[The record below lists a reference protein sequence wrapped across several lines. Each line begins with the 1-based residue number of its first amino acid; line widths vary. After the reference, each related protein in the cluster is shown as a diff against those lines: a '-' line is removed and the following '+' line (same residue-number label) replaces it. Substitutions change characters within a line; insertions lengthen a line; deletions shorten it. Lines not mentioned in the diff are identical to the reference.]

1 MSQFPH
7 LTLNDGTSIPQLGF
21 GVFMIP
27 DEEVDEP
34 LGTAI
39 EAGYRLIDTAAAYGN
54 EAGVGRAIA
63 RSGVPREEFTVT
75 TKLWNDAHGHDATL
89 RAFDASMEKLGLD
102 YLDLYLIHF
111 PRPALGAYVESWRA
125 FEKLRADGRIRSIGV
140 SNFAPAEL
148 ARLADECSVVPSVN
162 QVEFHPLFLQEELRA
177 EHERR
182 GVVTQAW
189 SPLGRNQGLLQ
200 HPTVT
205 SIAAAHGRGPGQI
218 VLRWHLQL
226 GVVVIP
232 KSSRA
237 DRIRAN
243 ADVFDFTLGEDEMEL
258 LSGIGHTMRCNPV
271 PGTLFDV
278 S

>member
-1 MSQFPH
+1 P
-7 LTLNDGTSIPQLGF
+7 LNDGTSLPQLGF
-21 GVFMIP
+21 GVFQVP

-34 LGTAI
+34 LGVAI

-63 RSGVPREEFTVT
+63 RSDVPREEFVVT
-75 TKLWNDAHGHDATL
+75 TKLWNDAHGYDATL
-89 RAFDASMEKLGLD
+89 RAFDASMDRLGLD

-111 PRPALGAYVESWRA
+111 PRPALGAYVDSWRA
-125 FEKLRADGRIRSIGV
+125 FEKLQADGRIRSIGV
-140 SNFAPAEL
+140 SNFGPAEL
-148 ARLADECSVVPSVN
+148 TRLAEECSVTPSVN

-177 EHERR
+177 DHGRR

-200 HPTVT
+200 HPVVT
-205 SIAAAHGRGPGQI
+205 GVAEAHGRGPGQV

-243 ADVFDFTLGEDEMEL
+243 IDLFDFELSEEEMER

>member
-1 MSQFPH
+1 VPEIPL

-39 EAGYRLIDTAAAYGN
+39 EAGYRLIDTAAAYGI
-54 EAGVGRAIA
+54 EAGVGRTIA
-63 RSGVPREEFTVT
+63 RSGVPRAEFTVT
-75 TKLWNDAHGHDATL
+75 TKLWNDAHGYDATL
-89 RAFDASMEKLGLD
+89 RAFDRSMELLGLD

-111 PRPALGAYVESWRA
+111 PRPALGAFVESWRA

-140 SNFAPAEL
+140 SNFGPADL
-148 ARLADECSVVPSVN
+148 DRLAAECTVVPAVN

-177 EHERR
+177 LHRER
-182 GVVTQAW
+182 GVITQAW

-200 HPTVT
+200 HPVVT
-205 SIAAAHGRGPGQI
+205 GIAAAHDRTPGQI

-243 ADVFDFTLGEDEMEL
+243 ADVFGFSLDDEEMAALG
-258 LSGIGHTMRCNPV
+258 GIGHTMRCNPV